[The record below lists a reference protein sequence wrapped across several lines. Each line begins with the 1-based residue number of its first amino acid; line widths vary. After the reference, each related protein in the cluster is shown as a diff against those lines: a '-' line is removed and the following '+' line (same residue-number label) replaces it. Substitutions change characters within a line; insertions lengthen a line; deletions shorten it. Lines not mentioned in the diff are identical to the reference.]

1 MGGEKKVHWA
11 IFGLVVVWNQNC
23 WWILPPPGAAA
34 RQALPQLMLHTKPDG
49 CVAGGGTNQ
58 N

>member
-1 MGGEKKVHWA
+1 MHWA